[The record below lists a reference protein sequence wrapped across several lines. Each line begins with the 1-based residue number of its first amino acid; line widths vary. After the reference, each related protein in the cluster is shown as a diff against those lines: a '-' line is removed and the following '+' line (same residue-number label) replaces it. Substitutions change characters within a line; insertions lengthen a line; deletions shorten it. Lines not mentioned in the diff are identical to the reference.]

1 MKVAAGSALA
11 CVRQLGPFRKFGG
24 TAALASHPPPAFLR
38 MNPSASDWLT
48 NAETDLPDIR
58 NSDPRFCETNPISRF
73 LSAAALMHC
82 KTGAGCRLLLYD
94 GRNLTLDYS
103 WKSRAGRISRRKA
116 GFRALWSRSMDG
128 AQMPA
133 LSKKVLFRAQSRKLT
148 GRHEGPESGSERT

>member
-24 TAALASHPPPAFLR
+24 TAALASNPPPAFLR

-82 KTGAGCRLLLYD
+82 RTGAGCRLLLYD
-94 GRNLTLDYS
+94 GRNLTIDKRPLRPPEDQAFQPYGI
-103 WKSRAGRISRRKA
+103 RG
-116 GFRALWSRSMDG
+116 LDG
-128 AQMPA
+128 AQMA
-133 LSKKVLFRAQSRKLT
+133 CT
-148 GRHEGPESGSERT
+148 E